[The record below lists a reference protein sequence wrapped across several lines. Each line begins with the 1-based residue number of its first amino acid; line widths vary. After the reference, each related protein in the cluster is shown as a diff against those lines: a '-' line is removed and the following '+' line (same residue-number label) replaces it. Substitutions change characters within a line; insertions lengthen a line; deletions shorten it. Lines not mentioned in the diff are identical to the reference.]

1 MVRKPQLERSRVA
14 IWDILSADEKR
25 ALLQIG
31 HLPADYRPV
40 IDRAPSRQLEGPR
53 EIDRIIRQRPGIV
66 GQLREDLV
74 ARVDPEEA

>member
-1 MVRKPQLERSRVA
+1 MYR
-14 IWDILSADEKR
+14 R
-25 ALLQIG
+25 ALLREYS
-31 HLPADYRPV
+31 LPDYRPG
-40 IDRAPSRQLEGPR
+40 RAPIRQLEGPS